1 MNSEVHRNDAVPGLP
16 PSYTAVWRSVRAA
29 VRLCKEEAPP
39 GTQMYLAAIAGS

>member
-1 MNSEVHRNDAVPGLP
+1 MRIGGVTHTVTQELMIT
-16 PSYTAVWRSVRAA
+16 PSYMPVRAA